1 MRNNFPPVLTF
12 NVKKQWF
19 DKIKSGE
26 KTHEYREVKD
36 FWTIRLINTF
46 FNCHTKKDKRH
57 SMEYFLR
64 ALYRGVIYE
73 PLEFITIC
81 FMNGMVDEK
90 TKPRLYAILKS
101 VRIVDGKDTDLK
113 INKPVYDIEFQL
125 IKNNKPLKVKSKRG
139 EIDNA
144 G

>member
-1 MRNNFPPVLTF
+1 
-12 NVKKQWF
+12 
-19 DKIKSGE
+19 
-26 KTHEYREVKD
+26 
-36 FWTIRLINTF
+36 
-46 FNCHTKKDKRH
+46 
-57 SMEYFLR
+57 MEYFLR
-64 ALYRGVIYE
+64 ALYRNVKYE

-90 TKPRLYAILKS
+90 TKPRLYARLKS

-113 INKPVYDIEFQL
+113 IDKPVYDIEFQL
-125 IKNNKPLKVKSKRG
+125 IKNNKPLKAKSKRG